1 MLDNRSWHDRL
12 GISPLLWRRGP
23 ATVHDDRTGR
33 RLSPSPRFAGSDPLG
48 RRRFRAASFALLY
61 LSVVAT
67 ALAPP
72 FPPLRWAGDLLG
84 HPVRLVHR
92 ARGATEADAARWENQ
107 FPLDLADVVSVAERK
122 QRFIAALLPV
132 VEAEN
137 HHVAEQRAWL
147 EKNRRRLIRGTATDT
162 ARRGLATLVRD
173 YRLARRFA
181 VPAAG
186 PVPARLFE
194 ELLLRVDS
202 LPSSLV
208 LAQAAIES
216 GWGTSRFLREG
227 NNLFGQWV
235 TGETPGLV
243 PAEASVADY
252 RLATYDS
259 VAYSVRSYLRN
270 INSHRAYRQLRR
282 WRADLRAAGAPLDST
297 ILSAGLVRYSQRG
310 EAYVEELLE
319 IIRGNRLD
327 RLDTPAV
334 QLASSRS
341 GWGLPATR

>member
-1 MLDNRSWHDRL
+1 M
-12 GISPLLWRRGP
+12 
-23 ATVHDDRTGR
+23 
-33 RLSPSPRFAGSDPLG
+33 
-48 RRRFRAASFALLY
+48 AASLVPGL
-61 LSVVAT
+61 
-67 ALAPP
+67 
-72 FPPLRWAGDLLG
+72 PPLRWAGDLLD

-92 ARGATEADAARWENQ
+92 AMGAPEAESARWENQ
-107 FPLDLADVVSVAERK
+107 FPLDLADVISVAERK
-122 QRFIAALLPV
+122 QRFVAALLPV
-132 VEAEN
+132 VEEEN
-137 HHVAEQRAWL
+137 HHIAEQRAWL
-147 EKNRRRLIRGTATDT
+147 VKNRRRLIRGTATDT
-162 ARRGLATLVRD
+162 DRRGLAALIRD

-181 VPAAG
+181 VPATG
-186 PVPARLFE
+186 PVPVRLYE

-202 LPSSLV
+202 LPASLV

-243 PAEASVADY
+243 PADSTAADY

-259 VAYSVRSYLRN
+259 VTYSVRSYLRN
-270 INSHRAYRQLRR
+270 VNTHRAYRQLRR

-327 RLDTPAV
+327 RFDTAAV

-341 GWGLPATR
+341 WWGLPATR

>member
-1 MLDNRSWHDRL
+1 V
-12 GISPLLWRRGP
+12 G
-23 ATVHDDRTGR
+23 DDRTGR
-33 RLSPSPRFAGSDPLG
+33 RLSPTPRYSGSDLVG

-92 ARGATEADAARWENQ
+92 ARGAPKADAARWENQ
-107 FPLDLADVVSVAERK
+107 FPLNLADVVSVAERK

-132 VEAEN
+132 VDEEN
-137 HHVAEQRAWL
+137 HRIAEQRAWL

-162 ARRGLATLVRD
+162 ARRELAMLVRD
-173 YRLARRFA
+173 YRLTPRFA

-194 ELLLRVDS
+194 ELLLRVDC
-202 LPSSLV
+202 LPASLV

-243 PAEASVADY
+243 PTEASVADY

-282 WRADLRAAGAPLDST
+282 SRADLRAAGVLLDST

-341 GWGLPATR
+341 GWGLPAAR